1 MKNYVIEKTFAA
13 YGYPCVIAFLKM
25 GHRCGYVAVPPE
37 HPLYGKTGSDYTV
50 MKCAD
55 HMDREM
61 TGILPAMI
69 QTLSDAEYFRIDTW
83 FQVHGGITY
92 ADNGLGYLS
101 PTDGIRWWFGFDC
114 AHAGD
119 SRDEEGI
126 RKYFDAVQLTLLP
139 YDDEGIVRDLDYV
152 IGETV
157 NLAKQLRE
165 YELEVHNN
173 AKQETVCKRTHERA
187 RR

>member
-1 MKNYVIEKTFAA
+1 MKNYVIEKTFEA
-13 YGYPCVIAFLKM
+13 YGYPCVIVFQKM
-25 GHRCGYVAVPPE
+25 GYRCGYVAIPPE
-37 HPLYGKTGSDYTV
+37 HPLYGKNYSDETV
-50 MKCAD
+50 MKVAD
-55 HMDREM
+55 YQDREV
-61 TGILPAMI
+61 TGILSAVI
-69 QTLSDAEYFRIDTW
+69 QILSDTDYFRIDTW

-92 ADNGLGYLS
+92 ADTGLGYLS

-126 RKYFDAVQLTLLP
+126 RKYFDAGQLTLLP
-139 YDDEGIVRDLDYV
+139 YYDEGIVRDLDYV

-165 YELEVHNN
+165 YELEVQNN
-173 AKQETVCKRTHERA
+173 AKQETVCKRANERPW
-187 RR
+187 R